1 MNTTTQTWCIVIVEF
16 KLLGLLDMWTVL
28 LNLCIWLYPTIPS
41 PYPLRGEERENASLR
56 ISSSGP
62 PTLSLFLSSGVL
74 ESCNPHYHIRARSL
88 LSLSLSP
95 ALSYDSISL
104 WFRFNISSIVQ
115 RGVFSSESHF
125 LDHVLAAPYPSTLP
139 SEDLN
144 EAEWKGTC
152 VVILKI
158 YRRWF

>member
-1 MNTTTQTWCIVIVEF
+1 MNTTTQTCILIVEF
-16 KLLGLLDMWTVL
+16 KLLGLPDMCTVL

-41 PYPLRGEERENASLR
+41 PYPLRGEERERENASLR

-62 PTLSLFLSSGVL
+62 PTLSFFLSSGVL

-95 ALSYDSISL
+95 TLFYHSISL
-104 WFRFNISSIVQ
+104 LVQVQYFIYCTEMGLFLWISFSWSCPGCSLYLHTSRIWRRPNE
-115 RGVFSSESHF
+115 RG
-125 LDHVLAAPYPSTLP
+125 HVL
-139 SEDLN
+139 
-144 EAEWKGTC
+144 
-152 VVILKI
+152 ILKI

>member
-1 MNTTTQTWCIVIVEF
+1 MYCYRWIQTFRSSRYVNCSTEPMYMVISHDPF
-16 KLLGLLDMWTVL
+16 P
-28 LNLCIWLYPTIPS
+28 IS
-41 PYPLRGEERENASLR
+41 PQGGWERERENASLR

-62 PTLSLFLSSGVL
+62 PTRSLFLSSGVL

-95 ALSYDSISL
+95 ALFYDSISL

-115 RGVFSSESHF
+115 RWVFSSESHF
-125 LDHVLAAPYPSTLP
+125 LDHVLAAPNPSTLP
-139 SEDLN
+139 SEDLK

-152 VVILKI
+152 VIILKI